1 MERSAGDPDA
11 RTPHRTVC
19 IVLSSNSLPYSSLCL
34 RSLLRNRLDP
44 FRLVLITDEASDRD
58 RLRAFVD
65 EAGLAEEGVEIRVKA
80 ETDAL
85 AEAAFADRPNLRRF
99 RDGHPCWL
107 KITDPM
113 LVSAPGDEVVVL
125 DPDLFFP
132 NPFRF
137 EPSPE
142 TGILLMRQGPNC
154 LYPPEA
160 VAEGFAAGLRF
171 ADHVDIGVA
180 QYRREALDL
189 DVLEEILSRQPFEA
203 YAGFMHIEAIVWA
216 ALAMRLGGGHLD
228 PGAWF
233 CWQRGYI
240 KRLADALGA
249 PGTQLLRLEPIGR
262 VKCAH
267 LSGRSKWWAVEAFE
281 RGIIRYGDRRLE
293 AATGRLP
300 FEEYATADFRRDRR
314 MKRFAGTVS
323 FGLIGG

>member
-1 MERSAGDPDA
+1 MR
-11 RTPHRTVC
+11 RLTVC
-19 IVLSSNSLPYSSLCL
+19 MVLSAKTLPYSGLCL
-34 RSLLRNRLDP
+34 RSLFRNRLDP
-44 FRLVLITDEASDRD
+44 FRLVLITDEEEDRTQ
-58 RLRAFVD
+58 LRAFLD
-65 EAGLAEEGVEIRVKA
+65 EAGLSGEDVEIRVKA

-85 AEAAFADRPNLRRF
+85 AEDLFADRPNLLRF
-99 RDGHPCWL
+99 RGGHPCWL
-107 KITDPM
+107 KITDPI
-113 LVSAPGDEVVVL
+113 LVSEPGEEVVVL

-142 TGILLMRQGPNC
+142 SGILLMHQGPNC

-180 QYRREALDL
+180 QYRRERLDL

-249 PGTQLLRLEPIGR
+249 PGPQLLRLEPIGR
-262 VKCAH
+262 SKCTH

-281 RGIIRYGDRRLE
+281 RGIIGYGTTRLDT
-293 AATGRLP
+293 AALIVS
-300 FEEYATADFRRDRR
+300 FKEYAPTDFARDRR
-314 MKRFAGTVS
+314 MKSFAGMLS
-323 FGLIGG
+323 FGRIGG